1 MKRKRLPP
9 SSEAIRY
16 AGVMAITCVSKTLS
30 FRALVYAWQAG
41 YRYGRAAAR
50 RNVQHTASNADG

>member
-9 SSEAIRY
+9 GAEAIRY
-16 AGVMAITCVSKTLS
+16 AGVMVITCVSKTLS

-41 YRYGRAAAR
+41 YRYGRAVRKRSSSSITGDA
-50 RNVQHTASNADG
+50 